1 MKNGMANFALLF
13 ETALVALISYIKPL
27 EIALGT
33 RAVASAH
40 FSVCCM
46 AYFAIVFF
54 FDESR
59 KILLRKGVDK
69 SQKGKIRYPGWVARN
84 TFW

>member
-1 MKNGMANFALLF
+1 MANFSLLF
-13 ETALVALISYIKPL
+13 ETALVALLSYIKPL

-40 FSVCCM
+40 FTVQCM
-46 AYFAIVFF
+46 AYFTIVFF
-54 FDESR
+54 LDEVR
-59 KILLRKGVDK
+59 KLFVRKGIDK
-69 SQKGKIRYPGWVARN
+69 SQKGRVKYPGWIAQN